1 MKLLKCLLLLLFVPA
16 YAFAADDANGTYLQY
31 LLLSTV
37 AGLFFLPVAFFID
50 FIFRRDTKFLHLTF
64 KFVFIC
70 FSLLAV
76 LFVIGIVGLILQE
89 LGISL

>member
-1 MKLLKCLLLLLFVPA
+1 MPA
-16 YAFAADDANGTYLQY
+16 YAVAADDINGSPLQY
-31 LLLSTV
+31 LLLSSV

-50 FIFRRDTKFLHLTF
+50 FIFRRDTKFLHFTF

-70 FSLLAV
+70 FTVLAV
-76 LFVIGIVGLILQE
+76 LFVIGVIGLILQE